1 MVIENAF
8 LFKVASKLHLGKF
21 YVFIWR
27 RRFVRNLL
35 NINRKLSLKFSKKNI
50 LNSASPAMVRIANDL
65 KNKGI
70 AKAHISEFSGMPNI
84 INLQQEYE
92 VLLDQDNSNPHDRK
106 SKSFIQRL
114 VDDDFKFKNKDSALT
129 EYLLN
134 EDIAKACAMYL
145 GLVPKLTS
153 FKIWRSHQTEI
164 SERSASQNWH
174 RDYNEYQ
181 MIRIFLYFNE
191 VNSNNG
197 AGEYVLGTHYLGDS
211 YDTLQDSED
220 GVSRYST
227 ESDVNKA
234 FSRDRLVTAEG
245 AAGTLYFVDTAGLH
259 RGGYHPVPGER
270 RVALTTFSTAADLME
285 TKVRKP
291 KNIKLT
297 NFMKKVL
304 I

>member
-1 MVIENAF
+1 MVIENA
-8 LFKVASKLHLGKF
+8 LVFKIVSKLRLGKL
-21 YVFIWR
+21 YVFIWQ

-35 NINRKLSLKFSKKNI
+35 NINRKLSFRFSKKYI
-50 LNSASPAMVRIANDL
+50 LDSSSPAMVRIARDL
-65 KNKGI
+65 KNNGI

-84 INLQQEYE
+84 IDLQKEYE
-92 VLLDQDNSNPHDRK
+92 LLLTQDNSNPHDRK

-129 EYLLN
+129 IYLLN

-145 GLVPKLTS
+145 DLVPKLTS

-181 MIRIFLYFNE
+181 MVRIFLYFNE

-211 YDTLQDSED
+211 YNILQDSED

-227 ESDVNKA
+227 EGDVNKA
-234 FSRDRLVTAEG
+234 FSKDRLVTADG
-245 AAGTLYFVDTAGLH
+245 RAGTLYFVDTAGLH

-291 KNIKLT
+291 KNIKLP
-297 NFMKKVL
+297 NFMRKVL
-304 I
+304 V

>member
-1 MVIENAF
+1 MVIENA
-8 LFKVASKLHLGKF
+8 LVFKIVSKLRLGKL
-21 YVFIWR
+21 YVFIWQ

-35 NINRKLSLKFSKKNI
+35 NINRKLSFRFSKKYI
-50 LNSASPAMVRIANDL
+50 LDSSSPAMVRIARDL
-65 KNKGI
+65 KNNGI

-84 INLQQEYE
+84 IDLQKEYE
-92 VLLDQDNSNPHDRK
+92 LLLVQDNSNPHDRK

-114 VDDDFKFKNKDSALT
+114 VDDDFKFNDKNSALT
-129 EYLLN
+129 AVLLN
-134 EDIAKACAMYL
+134 EDIAKTCAMYL
-145 GLVPKLTS
+145 DLIPKLTS

-211 YDTLQDSED
+211 YNILQDSED

-227 ESDVNKA
+227 EGDVNKA
-234 FSRDRLVTAEG
+234 FSKDRFVTADG
-245 AAGTLYFVDTAGLH
+245 GAGTLYFVDTAGLH

-291 KNIKLT
+291 KNIKLP
-297 NFMKKVL
+297 NFMRKVL
-304 I
+304 V